1 MVDKVTYEDMKR
13 EGRYI
18 IEKTYMDNAFY
29 RTQRG
34 QMGGGGASTGM
45 SGCLDDYS
53 YVAKQ
58 R

>member
-18 IEKTYMDNAFY
+18 IEKSYMDNAFY

-45 SGCLDDYS
+45 SGCLNDYG
-53 YVAKQ
+53 YVSK
-58 R
+58 